1 MKINILC
8 IGIIMLLSCNKTEQI
23 NTKEP
28 ANKSIEKST
37 KNTSRRDINGKWIIK
52 EVTGG
57 PLTIFPNG
65 KSSPGLKIDLNPM
78 WKGGFYEFRGGN
90 VFLKI
95 PNITEEEVGN
105 YTIEGNTITFENNKA
120 EKQNANIKIN
130 NNLMTLSFAPE
141 MYRETLMKSSLG
153 NIEVDI
159 PSDIVFHLQK
169 E

>member
-1 MKINILC
+1 
-8 IGIIMLLSCNKTEQI
+8 
-23 NTKEP
+23 
-28 ANKSIEKST
+28 
-37 KNTSRRDINGKWIIK
+37 
-52 EVTGG
+52 
-57 PLTIFPNG
+57 
-65 KSSPGLKIDLNPM
+65 M

-90 VFLKI
+90 AFLKI

>member
-1 MKINILC
+1 M
-8 IGIIMLLSCNKTEQI
+8 GIIMLPSCNKAEQI

-37 KNTSRRDINGKWIIK
+37 KDTSRRDINGKWIIT

-57 PLTIFPNG
+57 PLTIYPSG
-65 KSSPGLKIDLNPM
+65 KSSPGVKLNFNTI
-78 WKGGFYEFRGGN
+78 WKGGFYEFRGGIA
-90 VFLKI
+90 FLKI

-141 MYRETLMKSSLG
+141 IYRETLMKNSQG

>member
-1 MKINILC
+1 
-8 IGIIMLLSCNKTEQI
+8 
-23 NTKEP
+23 
-28 ANKSIEKST
+28 
-37 KNTSRRDINGKWIIK
+37 
-52 EVTGG
+52 
-57 PLTIFPNG
+57 
-65 KSSPGLKIDLNPM
+65 M

>member
-1 MKINILC
+1 
-8 IGIIMLLSCNKTEQI
+8 
-23 NTKEP
+23 
-28 ANKSIEKST
+28 
-37 KNTSRRDINGKWIIK
+37 
-52 EVTGG
+52 
-57 PLTIFPNG
+57 
-65 KSSPGLKIDLNPM
+65 M

-90 VFLKI
+90 AFLKI

-159 PSDIVFHLQK
+159 NVKSGIIVECRIFTDSILKVNIKTIEKYYGQFKGLIK
-169 E
+169 ELNAKTYCTAYS